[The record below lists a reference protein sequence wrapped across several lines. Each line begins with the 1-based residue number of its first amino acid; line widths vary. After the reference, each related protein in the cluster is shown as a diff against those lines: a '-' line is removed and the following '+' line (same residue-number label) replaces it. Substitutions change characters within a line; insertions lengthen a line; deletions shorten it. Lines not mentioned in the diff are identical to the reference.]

1 MSTREYPINEFKDL
15 AEKNCWEVYSLEQ
28 VRDFASDVV
37 KSIDPT
43 EQEHGA
49 IDFVSLNRVVVVDEN
64 FNKSV
69 VYYREPQ
76 IEWKD
81 ADTET
86 IEKAGMTGLPV
97 KNKIGFYKDTPEMYQ
112 KIPICH
118 GNRLL
123 PRIYEYRLSLSDLLL
138 NVLYF
143 VSQKDFFFFG

>member
-1 MSTREYPINEFKDL
+1 MIREYPINEFKDL
-15 AEKNCWEVYSLEQ
+15 AEKNNWEVYSLEQ

-43 EQEHGA
+43 EQERGA
-49 IDFVSLNRVVVVDEN
+49 IDFVSLNRVVVVDGN

-86 IEKAGMTGLPV
+86 IEKAGMAGLPV
-97 KNKIGFYKDTPEMYQ
+97 KNKIGFYKDTPE
-112 KIPICH
+112 
-118 GNRLL
+118 NRRKGIVGM
-123 PRIYEYRLSLSDLLL
+123 PYKKDTEYKKKEKEDSEKSEKKGD
-138 NVLYF
+138 
-143 VSQKDFFFFG
+143 

>member
-1 MSTREYPINEFKDL
+1 MSVQEFPINEFLSL
-15 AEKNCWEVYSLEQ
+15 AEKNGWEVYTLEQ
-28 VRDFASDVV
+28 VKNFASDVV

-43 EQEHGA
+43 EREHGA

-97 KNKIGFYKDTPEMYQ
+97 KNKIGFYKDTPE
-112 KIPICH
+112 
-118 GNRLL
+118 NRRKGVVGM
-123 PRIYEYRLSLSDLLL
+123 PYKKDTEYKKKEKEHSDK
-138 NVLYF
+138 
-143 VSQKDFFFFG
+143 SEKSDKKED

>member
-1 MSTREYPINEFKDL
+1 MIREYPINEFKDL
-15 AEKNCWEVYSLEQ
+15 AEKNNWEVYSLEQ

-43 EQEHGA
+43 EQERGA

-81 ADTET
+81 ADQET
-86 IEKAGMTGLPV
+86 IEKAGATELPV
-97 KNKIGFYKDTPEMYQ
+97 KNKIGFYKDTPE
-112 KIPICH
+112 
-118 GNRLL
+118 NRRKGIVGM
-123 PRIYEYRLSLSDLLL
+123 PYKKDTEYKKKAKEDSDK
-138 NVLYF
+138 
-143 VSQKDFFFFG
+143 SEKSDKKED

>member
-43 EQEHGA
+43 ERECGA

-69 VYYREPQ
+69 VYYRESQ

-81 ADTET
+81 ADQET
-86 IEKAGMTGLPV
+86 IEKAGAIGLPV
-97 KNKIGFYKDTPEMYQ
+97 KNKLGFYKDTP
-112 KIPICH
+112 K
-118 GNRLL
+118 NRRKGIVGM
-123 PRIYEYRLSLSDLLL
+123 PYKKDTEYKKKKSESD
-138 NVLYF
+138 
-143 VSQKDFFFFG
+143 KTDKKE

>member
-1 MSTREYPINEFKDL
+1 MIREYPINEFKDL
-15 AEKNCWEVYSLEQ
+15 AEKNNWEVYSLEQ

-86 IEKAGMTGLPV
+86 IEKAGMAGLPV
-97 KNKIGFYKDTPEMYQ
+97 KNKIGFYKDTPE
-112 KIPICH
+112 
-118 GNRLL
+118 NRRKGIVGM
-123 PRIYEYRLSLSDLLL
+123 PYKKDTEYKKKEKEDSEKSEKKED
-138 NVLYF
+138 
-143 VSQKDFFFFG
+143 

>member
-37 KSIDPT
+37 KSIDLT
-43 EQEHGA
+43 EREHGA

-81 ADTET
+81 ADQET
-86 IEKAGMTGLPV
+86 IEKAGATGLPV
-97 KNKIGFYKDTPEMYQ
+97 KNKLGFYKDTPENRRKGIVGMPYKKDTVYQ
-112 KIPICH
+112 KKKS
-118 GNRLL
+118 
-123 PRIYEYRLSLSDLLL
+123 ESD
-138 NVLYF
+138 
-143 VSQKDFFFFG
+143 KTDKKE

>member
-1 MSTREYPINEFKDL
+1 MSVQEFPINEFLIL
-15 AEKNCWEVYSLEQ
+15 AEKNNWEVYSLEQ
-28 VRDFASDVV
+28 VKNFASDVV

-43 EQEHGA
+43 EQERGA

-86 IEKAGMTGLPV
+86 IEKAGMAGLPV
-97 KNKIGFYKDTPEMYQ
+97 KNKIGFYKDTPE
-112 KIPICH
+112 
-118 GNRLL
+118 NRRKGIVGM
-123 PRIYEYRLSLSDLLL
+123 PYKKDTEYKKKAKEDSDK
-138 NVLYF
+138 
-143 VSQKDFFFFG
+143 SEKSDKKED

>member
-37 KSIDPT
+37 KSIDLT
-43 EQEHGA
+43 EQERGA

-69 VYYREPQ
+69 VYYRESQ

-81 ADTET
+81 ADQET
-86 IEKAGMTGLPV
+86 IEKAGATGLPV
-97 KNKIGFYKDTPEMYQ
+97 KNKIGFYKDTPE
-112 KIPICH
+112 
-118 GNRLL
+118 NRRKGIVGM
-123 PRIYEYRLSLSDLLL
+123 PYKKDSD
-138 NVLYF
+138 YKKKKEE
-143 VSQKDFFFFG
+143 SESDKKD

>member
-37 KSIDPT
+37 KSIDLT
-43 EQEHGA
+43 EREHGA

-81 ADTET
+81 ADQET
-86 IEKAGMTGLPV
+86 IEKAGATGLPV
-97 KNKIGFYKDTPEMYQ
+97 KNKLGFYKDTPENRRKGIVGMSYKKDTEYQ
-112 KIPICH
+112 KKKS
-118 GNRLL
+118 
-123 PRIYEYRLSLSDLLL
+123 ESD
-138 NVLYF
+138 
-143 VSQKDFFFFG
+143 KTDKKE

>member
-1 MSTREYPINEFKDL
+1 MIREYPINEFKDL
-15 AEKNCWEVYSLEQ
+15 AEKNNWEVYSLEQ

-43 EQEHGA
+43 EQERGA
-49 IDFVSLNRVVVVDEN
+49 IDFVSLNRVVVVDGN

-86 IEKAGMTGLPV
+86 IEKAGMAGLPV
-97 KNKIGFYKDTPEMYQ
+97 KNKLGFYKDTPE
-112 KIPICH
+112 
-118 GNRLL
+118 NRRKGIVGM
-123 PRIYEYRLSLSDLLL
+123 PYKKDTEYKKKKSESD
-138 NVLYF
+138 
-143 VSQKDFFFFG
+143 KTDKKE

>member
-81 ADTET
+81 ADDET
-86 IEKAGMTGLPV
+86 IEKAGMVGLPV
-97 KNKIGFYKDTPEMYQ
+97 KNKIGFYKDTPE
-112 KIPICH
+112 
-118 GNRLL
+118 NRRKGIVGM
-123 PRIYEYRLSLSDLLL
+123 PYKEDTEYKKKEKEHSDK
-138 NVLYF
+138 
-143 VSQKDFFFFG
+143 SEKSDKKED

>member
-1 MSTREYPINEFKDL
+1 MSVQEFPINEFLSL
-15 AEKNCWEVYSLEQ
+15 AEKNNWEVYTLEQ
-28 VRDFASDVV
+28 VKNFASDVV
-37 KSIDPT
+37 KNIDPT

-81 ADTET
+81 ADDET

-97 KNKIGFYKDTPEMYQ
+97 KNKIGFYKDTPE
-112 KIPICH
+112 
-118 GNRLL
+118 NRRKGIVGM
-123 PRIYEYRLSLSDLLL
+123 PYKKDTEYKKKEKERSDK
-138 NVLYF
+138 
-143 VSQKDFFFFG
+143 SEKSDKKED

>member
-1 MSTREYPINEFKDL
+1 MSVQEFPINEFLSL

-43 EQEHGA
+43 EQERGA

-81 ADTET
+81 DDQET
-86 IEKAGMTGLPV
+86 IEKAGATGLPV
-97 KNKIGFYKDTPEMYQ
+97 KNKLGFYKDTPENRRKGIVGMPYKKDSDYKKKKEESESDKK
-112 KIPICH
+112 KI
-118 GNRLL
+118 
-123 PRIYEYRLSLSDLLL
+123 D
-138 NVLYF
+138 
-143 VSQKDFFFFG
+143 

>member
-37 KSIDPT
+37 KSIDLT
-43 EQEHGA
+43 EREHGA

-81 ADTET
+81 ADQET
-86 IEKAGMTGLPV
+86 IEKAGATGLPV
-97 KNKIGFYKDTPEMYQ
+97 KNKLGFYKDTPENRRKGIVGMPYKKDTEYQ
-112 KIPICH
+112 KKKS
-118 GNRLL
+118 
-123 PRIYEYRLSLSDLLL
+123 ESD
-138 NVLYF
+138 
-143 VSQKDFFFFG
+143 KTDKKE